1 MGQRVLLFVNRS
13 ARRGEA
19 AFAAAAERL
28 TAHGF
33 EVIDA
38 CRHPDDRA
46 ADRIRELAG
55 EADLIVIGGGDG
67 TLNAAADALVE
78 VGKPFGIL
86 PLGTANDLALTL
98 NIPTDLGD
106 ACGVI
111 AAGHRR
117 RIDLGRVNGK
127 HFFNVASVGL
137 SVGVTRRL
145 SKEQKGRLGVF
156 AYLVA
161 TVGAV
166 WAGRPFQAELTVD
179 GRTHRVKTV
188 QLVVGNGRHY
198 GGGMT
203 VAADAAI
210 DDNRLDVYSL
220 EVRWWWHL
228 VPLLWRLRTGT
239 LAGSPMVRTLSGRS
253 VQIVTRKPRR
263 VSTDG
268 EITTR
273 TPAKFDVLPGA
284 VEVFAPAE
292 AESPSHVAAVPLEQT
307 LTHPLRRLLGW
318 VGRHDMLTLG
328 GALAVVCGLLAFLLV
343 AGAARGGGPDFDE
356 HLLRSLRRPD
366 DPAEPVGPRWL
377 KVAMLDLTALGG
389 YTVLGLLTSGV
400 VGYLLLR
407 RQAAAAVL
415 IAISAVGG
423 MLATDA
429 LKGAYDRP
437 RPAVVPHLAEV
448 TNASFPSGHSAMAAV
463 VYLTLGVLLARSVA
477 RPVLRAYVIGWA
489 MTLTALVG
497 VSRVFL
503 GVHYPTDVLGGW
515 ALGLSWA
522 VLCGLAA
529 RALHLRRARRRHSA
543 ESAPANDTGRR

>member
-13 ARRGEA
+13 ARRGEE
-19 AFAAAAERL
+19 AFAEAVERL
-28 TAHGF
+28 TALGF

-46 ADRIRELAG
+46 ADRIRELAA
-55 EADLIVIGGGDG
+55 EVDLIVIGGGDG

-78 VGKPFGIL
+78 VNKPFGIL

-98 NIPTDLGD
+98 NIPTDLET

-127 HFFNVASVGL
+127 HFFNAASVGL

-161 TVGAV
+161 AVGAV
-166 WAGRPFQAELTVD
+166 WAGRPFRAELTVD
-179 GRTHRVKTV
+179 GQTHRVKTV
-188 QLVVGNGRHY
+188 QLTVGNGRHY
-198 GGGMT
+198 GGGLT
-203 VAADAAI
+203 IAADAAI
-210 DDNRLDVYSL
+210 DDDRLDVYSL
-220 EVRWWWHL
+220 EVRGWWQL
-228 VPLLWRLRTGT
+228 VPLLWRLRAGT
-239 LAGSPMVRTLSGRS
+239 LAGSPMVRTLSGR
-253 VQIVTRKPRR
+253 VVEVVTRKPRR

-273 TPAKFDVLPGA
+273 TPARFEVLPGV
-284 VEVFAPAE
+284 VEVFAPPRSD
-292 AESPSHVAAVPLEQT
+292 SPAPAAAAQPERPLQF
-307 LTHPLRRLLGW
+307 RRLLGW
-318 VGRHDMLTLG
+318 VGRNDLLTLG
-328 GALAVVCGLLAFLLV
+328 GALVVVCGLLAFFLV

-356 HLLRSLRRPD
+356 QLLRSLRRPD
-366 DPAEPVGPRWL
+366 APNEPVGPRWL
-377 KVAMLDLTALGG
+377 KAAMLDVTALGG
-389 YTVLGLLTSGV
+389 YTVLSLLTGGV
-400 VGYLLLR
+400 AGYLLLR
-407 RQAAAAVL
+407 RRWGVAGLVVAAT
-415 IAISAVGG
+415 VGG

-429 LKGAYDRP
+429 LKGLYDRP

-463 VYLTLGVLLARSVA
+463 VYLTLGELLARWLA
-477 RPVLRAYVIGWA
+477 RRWLRAYLLGWA
-489 MTLTALVG
+489 MGLTVLVG

-503 GVHYPTDVLGGW
+503 GVHYPTDVLAGW
-515 ALGLSWA
+515 AVGLSWA
-522 VLCGLAA
+522 VLCGLVA
-529 RALHLRRARRRHSA
+529 RALHLRRERRQNSVA
-543 ESAPANDTGRR
+543 AVPATDAGHR